1 MTSFAKMRVLFSLVT
16 SAIAAVNAVSDVREA
31 KRDRDTLALTNAVAN
46 ILAMITGAALA
57 VRTLRKGEE
66 KP

>member
-16 SAIAAVNAVSDVREA
+16 SAIAAVNAMSDVREA